1 RLAAE
6 ARRALDE
13 GDTRGAVSTFRA
25 ALALWRGAP
34 LAEFT
39 YARFAQV
46 EVSRLE
52 ERRLSVLEERIDA
65 ELALGA
71 HADLVAELDAL
82 AAAQPLRERLQGQR
96 LLALYRA
103 GRQADALARYR
114 ELRALLRDEHGL
126 EPGAA
131 LRELERAIL
140 RHDPALD

>member
-1 RLAAE
+1 M
-6 ARRALDE
+6 
-13 GDTRGAVSTFRA
+13 
-25 ALALWRGAP
+25 
-34 LAEFT
+34 
-39 YARFAQV
+39 
-46 EVSRLE
+46 
-52 ERRLSVLEERIDA
+52 LEERIDA

-82 AAAQPLRERLQGQR
+82 AAAQPLRERLQAQR

-114 ELRALLRDEHGL
+114 ELRTLLRDEHGL

-140 RHDPALD
+140 RHDPALDPPAVRHRRRSRSRRSRARPRAASRTGAS